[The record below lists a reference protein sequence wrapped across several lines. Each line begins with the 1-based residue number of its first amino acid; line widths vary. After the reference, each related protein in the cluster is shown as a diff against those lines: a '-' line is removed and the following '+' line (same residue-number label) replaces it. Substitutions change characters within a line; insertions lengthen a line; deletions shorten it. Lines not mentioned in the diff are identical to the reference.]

1 MGMTPEDSTILSLF
15 EARCE
20 DAVAECERKY
30 GGYCKAIALRILGNG
45 EDAEECVN
53 DTLLAAWNSIPPAKP
68 VCFRL
73 YLAKLARNAALHRYE
88 KRAAEKR
95 GGGEL
100 PAVLEELAECLS
112 GGELPEEAVLAEELE
127 RAVLRFLHT
136 LPRRERVLFLRRC
149 FFTEPVRDIAA
160 RFGMRENAVAVSLS
174 RTRKKLKKFLVK
186 EGFLSS

>member
-1 MGMTPEDSTILSLF
+1 MKSAPPKNGAAGSFPPFWRSLPNAF
-15 EARCE
+15 
-20 DAVAECERKY
+20 
-30 GGYCKAIALRILGNG
+30 
-45 EDAEECVN
+45 
-53 DTLLAAWNSIPPAKP
+53 PAGS
-68 VCFRL
+68 F
-73 YLAKLARNAALHRYE
+73 
-88 KRAAEKR
+88 
-95 GGGEL
+95 
-100 PAVLEELAECLS
+100 
-112 GGELPEEAVLAEELE
+112 PEEAVLAEELE